1 MPHVSDKDLTKLE
14 EKANDIRQDVIKML
28 LAAGSGHSGGP
39 LGAAD
44 IFTALYFWVLKVD
57 PKNPKWPERD
67 RMAISAGHYAPVVYA
82 ALAHRGFFPKAELI
96 TLRKFGGRLHG
107 HPHNLVLP
115 GIENSSGPLGQG
127 ISQAVGMAL
136 AAKIDKKR
144 HRIFC
149 FMGDG
154 EQNEG
159 QVWEAVMF
167 AGKNKLNNLV
177 NIIDRNNIQIDG
189 FTEDVMP
196 LESLRE
202 KYEAFRW
209 NVIDVDGH
217 NIREIIDAC
226 HEAEAVFEKPTVLIC
241 HTIPGKGVDFME
253 KKFEWHGVPPGAG
266 PEDQVKKAEQ
276 GKLAL
281 HELQTL
287 GGKIRGEHE

>member
-1 MPHVSDKDLTKLE
+1 MPHVSDKDLTRLE
-14 EKANDIRQDVIKML
+14 GKANDIRQDIIKML

-67 RMAISAGHYAPVVYA
+67 RMVISAGHYAPVVYA
-82 ALAHRGFFPKAELI
+82 ALAHKGFFPIAELL

-107 HPHNLVLP
+107 HPHHLVLP
-115 GIENSSGPLGQG
+115 GLENSSGPLGQG
-127 ISQAVGMAL
+127 ISQAVGMAV
-136 AAKIDKKR
+136 AAIMDKKR
-144 HRIFC
+144 HRVFC

-196 LESLRE
+196 LDSLRE

-209 NVIDVDGH
+209 NVIEVDGH

-226 HEAEAVFEKPTVLIC
+226 HEVEAVFEKPTVLIC
-241 HTIPGKGVDFME
+241 HTIPGKGVGFME
-253 KKFEWHGVPPGAG
+253 KRFEWHGVPPGAG

-276 GKLAL
+276 GKIAL